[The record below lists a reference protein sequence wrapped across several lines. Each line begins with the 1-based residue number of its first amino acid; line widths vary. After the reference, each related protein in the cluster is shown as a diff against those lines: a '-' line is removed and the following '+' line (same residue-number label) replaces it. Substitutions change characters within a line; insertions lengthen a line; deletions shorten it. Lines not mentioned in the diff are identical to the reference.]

1 MSIKVVKKIVKK
13 VEVEQKAKKEK
24 KMTRR
29 SLIEDK
35 IKFLEEQ
42 RDSKTNALT
51 PKGEED
57 LAKLKADLVLSKRG
71 RGSKNKG
78 ASYERVI
85 AQVFKEGY
93 DLDLVRTPQSGGF
106 AKKSN
111 KADEFRGDIIT
122 VDKDIELLLH
132 IECKDQK
139 TWNLKDWLRQANED
153 CPKGKVP
160 LVIMKKAN
168 TLNPGQKGNQQ
179 NLVVIDLDDFMKLVP
194 KDKIVRKKVL

>member
-13 VEVEQKAKKEK
+13 VEVEQKAKKPK
-24 KMTRR
+24 KDTRR

-35 IKFLEEQ
+35 IKFLEDAMGGGMITPQGQ
-42 RDSKTNALT
+42 R
-51 PKGEED
+51 D
-57 LAKLKADLVLSKRG
+57 LAKLREDLILSKRG

-78 ASYERVI
+78 ANYERVI

-194 KDKIVRKKVL
+194 KDKIARKKVL